1 MISKDSPDRYL
12 YDVKSPE
19 ADPEMDISF
28 VVGPGASVRAT
39 NTDHVDNF
47 NPSKSSRR
55 INKTSDYHGDHS
67 PGTSSRRVIT
77 GNLPDQL
84 SSGTPIQ
91 MNTGKMSDSNKLSY
105 GTTSKGMSSDK
116 MLQSGHDNRLRF
128 DGSTRPGDCPF
139 IL

>member
-47 NPSKSSRR
+47 NPGKSSRR
-55 INKTSDYHGDHS
+55 INKISEYHDDHS
-67 PGTSSRRVIT
+67 PGTSRRVIT

-91 MNTGKMSDSNKLSY
+91 MNAGKMSNSNKLSY
-105 GTTSKGMSSDK
+105 GTTSKGMPSDK
-116 MLQSGHDNRLRF
+116 MLQSGHGNRHSF
-128 DGSTRPGDCPF
+128 DRSTRPGDCPF